1 MTDILFPRRNFL
13 VAAGCGLAS
22 AGLSN
27 SSTTAANS
35 PTSPPAKNSVCVFT
49 KPFNS
54 LTFDELADRI
64 AELGFDGVEAP
75 IRKGGHIEPADVPE
89 ELPKL
94 VDALRKRNLELTV
107 MTSDINDPDDP
118 LTETVLQTA
127 SRLGVRRYRMKYFK
141 YDFNKP
147 ILKQLDEWRPRL
159 KDLAAMN
166 KQFGMTA
173 VYQNHAGRNY
183 LGASLWDLG
192 RILDGIAV
200 NEIGVAYDIRHAT
213 VEGGMSWPVTFHRI
227 LPHIET
233 VYVKDFN
240 WVDRKPKNVPL
251 GEGQIS
257 ADFFKMLK
265 KSDFRGPVSLHE
277 EYLDHR
283 KPELV
288 PMHLAAIKND
298 FATLKKMLG

>member
-1 MTDILFPRRNFL
+1 MSEIQIPRRNFL
-13 VAAGCGLAS
+13 VAASCSLAS
-22 AGLSN
+22 ASIAN
-27 SSTTAANS
+27 TSATAADA
-35 PTSPPAKNSVCVFT
+35 PTKNSICVFT

-75 IRKGGHIEPADVPE
+75 IRKGGHIEPEAVPE
-89 ELPKL
+89 ELPKF
-94 VDALRKRNLELTV
+94 VEALRKRNLELTV
-107 MTSDINDPDDP
+107 MTSNINDPNDP
-118 LTETVLQTA
+118 LTEKVLKTA
-127 SRLGVRRYRMKYFK
+127 SELGVRRYRMQYFK

-147 ILKQLDEWRPRL
+147 ILKQLDEWRPQF

-166 KQFGMTA
+166 KQFGITA

-183 LGASLWDLG
+183 LGASLWDLR

-213 VEGGMSWPVTFHRI
+213 VEAGMSWPVTYHMIR
-227 LPHIET
+227 PHIET
-233 VYVKDFN
+233 VYVKDFV
-240 WVDRKPKNVPL
+240 WDGAKPKNVPL
-251 GEGQIS
+251 GEGRIS
-257 ADFFKMLK
+257 ADFFQMLK
-265 KSDFRGPVSLHE
+265 KSDFNGPVSLHE

-288 PMHLAAIKND
+288 PEHLGAIKKD
-298 FATLKKMLG
+298 FATLKKLLSQ